1 MKGITLKVD
10 SKNKYL
16 DMELNPVEIEEV
28 LEAKS
33 VTAFLQQSDYRQW
46 FFFEENILQAVEA
59 CQKAQEKENSQPVI
73 ERIAECKHAS
83 VKVSISE
90 DEMQAEMKVVTP
102 HGGKNVTLGTLKA
115 KAQQAGVKRGLGI
128 KRLRA
133 IVKEAKQA
141 APGTTIE
148 VLIAKGLPPRKGKS
162 SRLKPLVPNALERI
176 LKPQTKSSS
185 RVDMRDLGDVI
196 CVKAGTPILERV
208 PPTKGRHGYSI
219 KGTRIKA
226 EPGEWQKLRPAEGTA
241 VDSNNDNILLA
252 DITGMPKFKD
262 NKMWVDDTFI
272 CKGVNVGSGNVNYD
286 GAVLVNGDVTEKMQ
300 IVASGDITVNGFV
313 ESAMLKAGG
322 DIIITEGAMGKVDDA
337 SKNFSC
343 TLIAQG
349 SIHIQHG
356 QGLDIKCGENVT
368 VGKQLAYSRINC
380 EGSLTVGPIDNPNG
394 NLFSCEVICQD
405 AVRAGSI
412 GAVSGSNLSFDFT
425 QGFEQLKEKQALLEE
440 LLDKVTDNALLHV
453 KRIDTIKQKK
463 IPYELLEKFNEA
475 MELYE
480 GEQLLMNWLQERVL
494 ELRQNKETY
503 IQNVK
508 LEASKKLYPGVV
520 AKMGTKV
527 WRAQKEYSAARIHY
541 ANYKWQF
548 EPL

>member
-16 DMELNPVEIEEV
+16 DMELNPEQVEGSLDIKAV
-28 LEAKS
+28 NS
-33 VTAFLQQSDYRQW
+33 FLQQGQYGQW
-46 FFFEENILQAVEA
+46 FFFDENILQAVEA
-59 CQKAQEKENSQPVI
+59 CQKAKEKEKYQPVI

-83 VKVSISE
+83 IKVSISE

-115 KAQQAGVKRGLGI
+115 KAEQAGIKRGLGL

-133 IVKEAKQA
+133 MVSEAKKS
-141 APGTTIE
+141 APGTVIE
-148 VLIAKGLPPRKGKS
+148 ALIAKGLPPRKGKS
-162 SRLKPLVPNALERI
+162 SRLKPLVPNALERV
-176 LKPQTKSSS
+176 LRPQTKSSS

-196 CVKAGTPILERV
+196 CIKVGTPILERV

-226 EPGEWQKLRPAEGTA
+226 DSGDWQTLRPSEGTI
-241 VDSNNDNILLA
+241 VNPDDENILLA

-262 NKMWVDDTFI
+262 GKMWVDDTFI

-300 IVASGDITVNGFV
+300 IIASGDITVNGFV
-313 ESAMLKAGG
+313 ESATLQAGG

-343 TLIAQG
+343 TLIAEG

-356 QGLDIKCGENVT
+356 QGLDIKCGESVT

-380 EGSLTVGPIDNPNG
+380 EGSLTVGPIDMPNG
-394 NLFSCEVICQD
+394 NLFSCEISCGD

-440 LLDKVTDNALLHV
+440 LLDKVTDNAMLHV
-453 KRIDTIKQKK
+453 KRIDLIKQKK

-480 GEQLLMNWLQERVL
+480 GEQLLMHWLQERVL
-494 ELRQNKETY
+494 DTKQSKESY
-503 IQNVK
+503 LENVK

-520 AKMGTKV
+520 AKMGAKV